1 MTNSFYPKISPLM
14 ERLIREGRTRVAAQ
28 FVEDA
33 AENTVFPEELQ
44 DPIGDNKHTPVKGIT
59 HRYPDRALL
68 KVSHQCAVHC
78 RFCFRRDRVGQR
90 NTHLS
95 PAELRKA
102 LEFISE
108 TKSLQE
114 VILSGGDP
122 LILSLPVL
130 REIVMA
136 LNAMPHIRVLR
147 IHTRV
152 PVVEPELVNEE
163 LISLLGE
170 FEKMVWVVV
179 HTNTVEE
186 FTAESAAAIR
196 KLRKAGFPLLSQTV
210 LLKGVN
216 ASVEQ
221 LEALFRQLVEMGVK
235 PYYLHYPDLAQGT
248 HHFRV
253 PLSEALKIIET
264 LRERITGLAAPT
276 LALDIPGGGGKI
288 AFAHPHPI
296 LKSSGEWE
304 VKSPL
309 SAKKMTVKYPSNI
322 SKKSKE

>member
-1 MTNSFYPKISPLM
+1 M
-14 ERLIREGRTRVAAQ
+14 ERLIQEGRTRVAAQ
-28 FVEDA
+28 FVADAREDV
-33 AENTVFPEELQ
+33 VFPEELQ
-44 DPIGDNKHTPVKGIT
+44 DPIGDNKHSPVKGIT

-90 NTHLS
+90 SANLS
-95 PAELRKA
+95 PTELRAA
-102 LEFISE
+102 LDYISE
-108 TKSLQE
+108 TKNLRE

-122 LILSLPVL
+122 LILSIPVL
-130 REIVMA
+130 REIVMS
-136 LNAMPHIRVLR
+136 LNTMPHIHVLR

-152 PVVEPELVNEE
+152 PIVEPELVNEE
-163 LISLLGE
+163 LIELLGE
-170 FEKMVWVVV
+170 CEKMVWVVI
-179 HTNTVEE
+179 HTNTAEE

-196 KLRKAGFPLLSQTV
+196 KLRKAGIPLLSQTV

-221 LEALFRQLVEMGVK
+221 LESLFRRLVEMGVK

-253 PLSEALKIIET
+253 PLSEALQIIET
-264 LRERITGLAAPT
+264 LRERVTGLAVPT

-288 AFAHPHPI
+288 AFAHAHPVA
-296 LKSSGEWE
+296 KKDGTYT

-309 SAKKMTVKYPSNI
+309 TAKVVTLQYPQDH
-322 SKKSKE
+322 SKK